1 MIFQNYIHQALIIR
15 ILNQL
20 VDHQPVVEYGFQ
32 QMRNVF
38 IFKPFGVFRYL
49 AAIPVDDDLRFV
61 QAVIPGNRR
70 FRTNTPIVTPG
81 VCECSPLRM
90 TTLSRGCD
98 AMIFSQ
104 VRRSSV
110 SACGLSSSGFS
121 DCPISSR
128 QASSLAAS
136 TPVKIS
142 SGPQIAADFEIA
154 VMIAVDEQTADR
166 ALGAF
171 IEKQIQLK
179 NGQRWRQEIQHLR
192 IVGGE

>member
-81 VCECSPLRM
+81 VCE
-90 TTLSRGCD
+90 
-98 AMIFSQ
+98 A
-104 VRRSSV
+104 
-110 SACGLSSSGFS
+110 SAS
-121 DCPISSR
+121 
-128 QASSLAAS
+128 
-136 TPVKIS
+136 
-142 SGPQIAADFEIA
+142 E
-154 VMIAVDEQTADR
+154 
-166 ALGAF
+166 
-171 IEKQIQLK
+171 
-179 NGQRWRQEIQHLR
+179 
-192 IVGGE
+192 